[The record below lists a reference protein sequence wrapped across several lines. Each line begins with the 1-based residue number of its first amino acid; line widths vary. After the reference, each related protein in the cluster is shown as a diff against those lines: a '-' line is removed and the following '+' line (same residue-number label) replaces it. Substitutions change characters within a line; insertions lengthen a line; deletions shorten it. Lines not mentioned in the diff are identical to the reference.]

1 MKKSLSSTDKIS
13 LKAELRTVFGK
24 KLNKVRKQG
33 LIPGNI
39 YGPDFKSKSISVVY
53 KDLVKT
59 YKLVGET
66 GVVYLNLDKENI
78 PVLIKSIQKHP
89 LSSSLLHI
97 DFRKIDL
104 TKKIETNVPVKTTG
118 VSEAVSQKGGVLL
131 VQSDTILV
139 EALPEDIPSH
149 IEVDVT
155 IIKEIGQE
163 IKVADLK
170 KSDKYEIKTPAEKV
184 IVAVI
189 AHKEESIVPETA
201 VAAPEIITEA
211 VKEGEEA
218 PVEGEEKKPASAVKA
233 SVGKE
238 KTDKTKESAPAKKEA
253 AVAPKK

>member
-1 MKKSLSSTDKIS
+1 MTSKKSLSSKDKVS
-13 LKAELRTVFGK
+13 LKVELRTVFGK

-33 LIPGNI
+33 LVPGNI
-39 YGPDFKSKSISVVY
+39 YGPDFKSKSVSVVY
-53 KDLVKT
+53 KDLIKT

-78 PVLIKSIQKHP
+78 PVLIKTVQRHP
-89 LSSSLLHI
+89 LSSSLLHV

-104 TKKIETNVPVKTTG
+104 TKKIETNVPVKTMG
-118 VSEAVSQKGGVLL
+118 ISEAVSQKAGVLL

-155 IIKEIGQE
+155 VIKEIGQE
-163 IKVADLK
+163 IKVSDLK
-170 KSDKYEIKTPAEKV
+170 KSDKYEIKTPEEKV

-218 PVEGEEKKPASAVKA
+218 VTEGSEK
-233 SVGKE
+233 KE
-238 KTDKTKESAPAKKEA
+238 KTDKIKEA
-253 AVAPKK
+253 APVKKETQAQPATKK

>member
-1 MKKSLSSTDKIS
+1 MKKSHASTDKVS
-13 LKAELRTVFGK
+13 LKVELRTVFGK

-33 LIPGNI
+33 LVPGNI

-53 KDLVKT
+53 KDMVKT

-78 PVLIKSIQKHP
+78 PVLIKGIQKHP
-89 LSSSLLHI
+89 LTSSVLHI

-104 TKKIETNVPVKTTG
+104 TKKIETDVPVKAIG
-118 VSEAVSQKGGVLL
+118 ISEAVSQKGGVLL
-131 VQSDTILV
+131 VQSETVLV

-155 IIKEIGQE
+155 VIKEIGQE

-170 KSDKYEIKTPAEKV
+170 KSDKYEVKTPAEKV
-184 IVAVI
+184 VVAVI

-201 VAAPEIITEA
+201 VAAPEILTEA
-211 VKEGEEA
+211 KEGEEA
-218 PVEGEEKKPASAVKA
+218 PAAEGGEKKPTSAVKA
-233 SVGKE
+233 PAGKE
-238 KTDKTKESAPAKKEA
+238 KTESEKEVKK
-253 AVAPKK
+253 

>member
-1 MKKSLSSTDKIS
+1 MNKKSHSSSDKVS
-13 LKAELRTVFGK
+13 LKVELRAVFGK

-33 LIPGNI
+33 LVPGNI
-39 YGPDFKSKSISVVY
+39 FGPDFKSKAISVVY
-53 KDLVKT
+53 KDFVKT
-59 YKLVGET
+59 YKMVGKT
-66 GVVYLNLDKENI
+66 GIVYLSIDKENI
-78 PVLIKSIQKHP
+78 PVLIKSIQRHP
-89 LSSSLLHI
+89 LSSSLLHV

-104 TKKIETNVPVKTTG
+104 LKKIEANVPVKTIG
-118 VSEAVSQKGGVLL
+118 ISEAVSQKAGILL
-131 VQSDTILV
+131 IQSDTLLV

-149 IEVDVT
+149 FEVDIS
-155 IIKEIGQE
+155 IIKEIGTE

-184 IVAVI
+184 VVSVV

-218 PVEGEEKKPASAVKA
+218 QVEGGEKKPASAVKA

-238 KTDKTKESAPAKKEA
+238 KTEGEKEVKK
-253 AVAPKK
+253 